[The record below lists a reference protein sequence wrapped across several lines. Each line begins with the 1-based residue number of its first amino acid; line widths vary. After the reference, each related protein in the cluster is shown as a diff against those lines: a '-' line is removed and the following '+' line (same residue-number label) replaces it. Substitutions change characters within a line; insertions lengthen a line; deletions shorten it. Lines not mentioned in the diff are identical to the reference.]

1 MQLLRKGTT
10 KSLFSNRNTTEV
22 SLKILKTDPTYR
34 VNMEEWRS
42 GKVKLINFD
51 KTKQELGR
59 EVLIL
64 LITDS
69 IVEIVLQIGRAHV

>member
-1 MQLLRKGTT
+1 MT
-10 KSLFSNRNTTEV
+10 TTEV
-22 SLKILKTDPTYR
+22 SLKILETDPTYR
-34 VNMEEWRS
+34 ANMKEWRS

-69 IVEIVLQIGRAHV
+69 IVEIVLQRYQYFTVNLHRRRDVLRD